1 MEKNGTEV
9 QMEGL
14 FLNPAVA
21 VREPVA
27 MIEQKQVLLNKLSLT
42 A

>member
-1 MEKNGTEV
+1 MK
-9 QMEGL
+9 GL
-14 FLNPAVA
+14 FSNSAVA

-27 MIEQKQVLLNKLSLT
+27 MIESKQVLLNMLSLT